1 MQLDTWHLTDL
12 RNQLSLFN
20 KRKKQI
26 KYYIIMMQIPKR
38 YEDLTVDQFQQ
49 LELLKS
55 EKLDKLD
62 MACKRLSILTGKS
75 IDYIESLS
83 PTKVYDML
91 LGAAFLINPIN
102 QFPVAKSVRFG
113 FHKFR
118 YIKEI
123 HEYTT
128 AQQKDFTTIL
138 KNNGNDYIKCLPEL
152 MAICHHE
159 FTIKGWVYNSD
170 NHFRNVEYFKKS
182 KLKDTLGAVFFYSNC
197 LKSYSEIIEDCLQQA
212 DKVIQALM
220 TEVQAD
226 SEFQTFLSSG
236 GGNIPSASA

>member
-1 MQLDTWHLTDL
+1 M
-12 RNQLSLFN
+12 N
-20 KRKKQI
+20 
-26 KYYIIMMQIPKR
+26 IPKR
-38 YEDLTVDQFQQ
+38 YEDLTVEQFQQ
-49 LELLKS
+49 LELLKT

-75 IDYIESLS
+75 IEYIESLS
-83 PTKVYDML
+83 PSKVYDML

-159 FTIKGWVYNSD
+159 LTLKGWVYNSD

-182 KLKDTLGAVFFYSNC
+182 KLKHTLGAVFFYSNC
-197 LKSYSEIIEDCLQQA
+197 LKNYSEIIEGCLQQA
-212 DKVIQALM
+212 DKVIQELM
-220 TEVQAD
+220 TEVRD
-226 SEFQTFLSSG
+226 DLEFQTFLSSG
-236 GGNIPSASA
+236 VGNTQSASASKIVA